1 MGNIKQPPLGLVD
14 VYREQRG
21 PASTRVQPFFSNMS
35 TQPLQSVQRAA
46 QAKDLCPE
54 EREGFHEFYNQP
66 LSPVPSRALHNLI
79 ASQMKRT
86 WLCTCLLLYKVVPS
100 LPPLFLTLTLRL
112 RGCQDS
118 CSNKIIQNPRSL
130 LQQNFISHSQFKSHP
145 GQQNLSPHSQKF
157 G

>member
-1 MGNIKQPPLGLVD
+1 MFTESRGALLQLEYSPSFQTCQPNHSKVFKERRRPKTGA
-14 VYREQRG
+14 QRKG
-21 PASTRVQPFFSNMS
+21 
-35 TQPLQSVQRAA
+35 
-46 QAKDLCPE
+46 
-54 EREGFHEFYNQP
+54 EGFHEFYNQP